1 MNCGKDLAVFPAV
14 ALFSISELF
23 LGEPSEQPS
32 GHCPHF
38 TAEASGGQRDTGLGH
53 DPSAGEPQSPPT
65 VT

>member
-1 MNCGKDLAVFPAV
+1 MKCGKDLAVFPAV

-23 LGEPSEQPS
+23 LGEPSEQLS
-32 GHCPHF
+32 GHCPHS

-65 VT
+65 VA